1 MTALLALLAGM
12 MLPIGSGFDALL
24 ADVEALPPSGRNAV
38 VREFLA
44 AKRLPIIEGD
54 SVLIFVWFG
63 HADSVLV
70 NGSLQSGWRRPEK
83 LERVRCGGDSSLFF
97 KRYIVPPDAAL
108 EYQFAVD
115 GRYGLDPG
123 NVRTTPDGDFANSQA
138 VMPRFRPTPWA
149 TVNAGV
155 PHGTIDTLM
164 FTPADTGLAPR
175 RMFVYRPRGSAPGGG
190 YPLAI
195 VHDGETAL
203 RFLSLTTIADNM
215 IAAGEVPPFIA
226 VFVPAVERVA
236 EYSGIKVRRY
246 LDALADELVPFLE
259 RRYGTSHDPFRRACM
274 GISDGGHFA
283 LLAPLLRGDVF
294 GLCSG
299 QSSTIYP
306 DLPAILEQRVR
317 QDPLP
322 PGTRIYQQVG
332 RYDII
337 SGKYHFPEQNRTFA
351 ARLAQAGVHHRF
363 VESSDGHEWP
373 AWRERVPEILR
384 FLFKPL

>member
-1 MTALLALLAGM
+1 
-12 MLPIGSGFDALL
+12 
-24 ADVEALPPSGRNAV
+24 
-38 VREFLA
+38 
-44 AKRLPIIEGD
+44 
-54 SVLIFVWFG
+54 
-63 HADSVLV
+63 
-70 NGSLQSGWRRPEK
+70 
-83 LERVRCGGDSSLFF
+83 
-97 KRYIVPPDAAL
+97 
-108 EYQFAVD
+108 
-115 GRYGLDPG
+115 
-123 NVRTTPDGDFANSQA
+123 
-138 VMPRFRPTPWA
+138 
-149 TVNAGV
+149 
-155 PHGTIDTLM
+155 
-164 FTPADTGLAPR
+164 
-175 RMFVYRPRGSAPGGG
+175 
-190 YPLAI
+190 
-195 VHDGETAL
+195 
-203 RFLSLTTIADNM
+203 
-215 IAAGEVPPFIA
+215 
-226 VFVPAVERVA
+226 
-236 EYSGIKVRRY
+236 
-246 LDALADELVPFLE
+246 
-259 RRYGTSHDPFRRACM
+259 M